1 MISPQK
7 TMKTKYCK
15 NGPISSIFFNQ
26 WNINDEMSDVLAG
39 AANMALARNT
49 WSNYTTVENHINRC
63 SLKLNSDLSFPWDIE
78 KTLKFIGYLKTDR
91 NCAAKTIDCY
101 LSAVRMSHLSR
112 GIDSPHL
119 RQPIVKMIIKGFAH
133 SDALKSKLEKK
144 LGRFPV
150 TVPVLKYIKRKLEKI
165 NWPIEKRQ
173 RVWAVATLLWG
184 GSLRCHEALSR
195 ECKEYDETTT
205 LLFEDVKFCDAKIDG
220 KWEKLLK
227 IKLKCPKESSVG
239 NGVVIE
245 VFRNDTFLCATKAL
259 KKYLKTCPV
268 KLEAGKPLFRTPNGA
283 NYTGRQFNQDLAEI
297 TADITDGTQGVIRSH
312 SFRAGVAS
320 EMGLCGFSDDQI
332 MAAGRWSSLAFKV
345 YCKLPRSKR
354 MNQQHGLVNI
364 ILNRSNRKEN

>member
-1 MISPQK
+1 MDQSP
-7 TMKTKYCK
+7 
-15 NGPISSIFFNQ
+15 SIFFNQ

-63 SLKLNSDLSFPWDIE
+63 SLKLNSDLSFLWDIE

-259 KKYLKTCPV
+259 KKYLKNHYSEHPMGLIIQADSLTRIWLKSLLILLMAPRVLSDHTLLELVWPV
-268 KLEAGKPLFRTPNGA
+268 KWDCVVSVMIKSWLLEDGRLWRSKFIA
-283 NYTGRQFNQDLAEI
+283 NYLGQRE
-297 TADITDGTQGVIRSH
+297 
-312 SFRAGVAS
+312 
-320 EMGLCGFSDDQI
+320 
-332 MAAGRWSSLAFKV
+332 
-345 YCKLPRSKR
+345 
-354 MNQQHGLVNI
+354 
-364 ILNRSNRKEN
+364 

>member
-1 MISPQK
+1 
-7 TMKTKYCK
+7 
-15 NGPISSIFFNQ
+15 
-26 WNINDEMSDVLAG
+26 
-39 AANMALARNT
+39 
-49 WSNYTTVENHINRC
+49 
-63 SLKLNSDLSFPWDIE
+63 
-78 KTLKFIGYLKTDR
+78 
-91 NCAAKTIDCY
+91 
-101 LSAVRMSHLSR
+101 MSHLSR

-259 KKYLKTCPV
+259 KKYLKTCP
-268 KLEAGKPLFRTPNGA
+268 FRGE
-283 NYTGRQFNQDLAEI
+283 RHFHD
-297 TADITDGTQGVIRSH
+297 
-312 SFRAGVAS
+312 
-320 EMGLCGFSDDQI
+320 
-332 MAAGRWSSLAFKV
+332 
-345 YCKLPRSKR
+345 
-354 MNQQHGLVNI
+354 
-364 ILNRSNRKEN
+364 

>member
-1 MISPQK
+1 M
-7 TMKTKYCK
+7 TTKYSK
-15 NGPISSIFFNQ
+15 NGPISSVFFNQ
-26 WNINDEMSDVLAG
+26 WDIDGELSNVLAD
-39 AANMALARNT
+39 AANMALAKNT

-63 SLKLNSDLSFPWDIE
+63 SLKNNIDLSFPWDIE
-78 KTLKFIGYLKTDR
+78 KTLKFIGFLKTDR

-101 LSAVRMSHLSR
+101 LSAVRMAHLSR

-119 RQPIVKMIIKGFAH
+119 RQPIIKMIIKGFAH
-133 SDALKSKLEKK
+133 SDALRSKLEKK

-150 TVPVLKYIKRKLEKI
+150 TIPVLKYIKRKLNNI
-165 NWPIEKRQ
+165 NWPTEKKH

-195 ECKEYDETTT
+195 ECRKYDETNT
-205 LLFEDVKFCDAKIDG
+205 LLFEDVKFCDAKVGG

-259 KKYLKTCPV
+259 KKYLKNCPV
-268 KLEAGKPLFRTPNGA
+268 KLEAGKPLFRTPNGG

-297 TADITDGTQGVIRSH
+297 TAEITAGTQGIIRSH

-320 EMGLCGFSDDQI
+320 EMGLCGFSDEQI
-332 MAAGRWSSLAFKV
+332 MAVGRWSSLAFKT

-354 MNQQHGLVNI
+354 LNQQHKLVTKVLGKSYRNK
-364 ILNRSNRKEN
+364 N